1 MTALD
6 TNEHDQD
13 PFEVLR
19 YFAQNKHFDEMPGF
33 TKHAFRGFRFRRESA
48 KSRAMW
54 DGFQAIVNNVW
65 WTRVWTLQEVIVPMS
80 VRFCF
85 GLWQMEIRDLFA
97 AFENQI
103 THANSCCSSPFDRA
117 LEFDTGLMT
126 EFVSQLSSIIG
137 FRMPVQDGS
146 SDITRPFGE
155 LDVVC
160 RNFNSRKCQD
170 RRDKIYGFLGLVNSP
185 NTIDFSPN
193 YNVSH
198 YEAYTQ
204 AMRALLEADGGN
216 LRCLA
221 GLGFGRSCHE
231 SGDLPSWTRD
241 FSADF
246 EQAMNDCD
254 AGRINMQN
262 VYHASGDRV
271 ASICFSG
278 DGLELPVRGIR
289 VGHVENLLRR
299 PDQSGDIDHDT
310 TQALRAWFDQVNK
323 CENRCDLT
331 NQAKISDLAI
341 DRTRKF
347 FGRHLHTTSD
357 LVDPSKAYGQGTL
370 SAAFWRTVTAGC
382 MNQGALEGIFE
393 SAKLTDKDLKY
404 LVSHGKK
411 IWTAPGKWRFVAQKK
426 YFHTIVTA
434 TTSRTMFRSDSHRLG
449 LCYPNAEVGDEIWVL
464 FGGRVPFLLR
474 PHPQAHSEPPDG
486 SSARV
491 YRFVGECCYDG
502 FMFGEGFSENGAI
515 EEVVLR

>member
-1 MTALD
+1 LD
-6 TNEHDQD
+6 TNEHNQD

-19 YFAQNKHFDEMPGF
+19 HFAQNKHFDEMSGF
-33 TKHAFRGFRFRRESA
+33 TKHTFRGFRFRRESA
-48 KSRAMW
+48 KSRAIW

-65 WTRVWTLQEVIVPMS
+65 WTRVWTLQEVIVPLS

-85 GLWQMEIRDLFA
+85 GLWQMEIQDLLA

-117 LEFDTGLMT
+117 LEFDMGLMT

-137 FRMPVQDGS
+137 FRTPVQDAS
-146 SDITRPFGE
+146 SDITQPFGE

-170 RRDKIYGFLGLVNSP
+170 RRDKIYGFLGLVDSP
-185 NTIDFSPN
+185 NTIDFSPS

-198 YEAYTQ
+198 YEAYIQ
-204 AMRALLEADGGN
+204 ATRALLEADGGN
-216 LRCLA
+216 LRCLT
-221 GLGFGRSCHE
+221 GLGFGRPCHE
-231 SGDLPSWTRD
+231 SGELPSWTRD

-262 VYHASGDRV
+262 VYHVSGDRA
-271 ASICFSG
+271 ASICFRR
-278 DGLELPVRGIR
+278 DGRELLVRGIR
-289 VGHVENLLRR
+289 MGRVQNLLRR
-299 PDQSGDIDHDT
+299 PDQSDDIDHDT
-310 TQALRAWFDQVNK
+310 IQALQAWIDQVNK
-323 CENRCDLT
+323 RENQSDLS
-331 NQAKISDLAI
+331 NQAKISDVAI
-341 DRTRKF
+341 DRTRNF
-347 FGRHLHTTSD
+347 FGRHFHTTS
-357 LVDPSKAYGQGTL
+357 LLANSSKTQRQNIPT
-370 SAAFWRTVTAGC
+370 AAFWRTVTAGC
-382 MNQGALEGIFE
+382 INQGALEGIFE

-404 LVSHGKK
+404 LISHGKT
-411 IWTAPGKWRFVAQKK
+411 ICNSPGKLRFVDQKK

-449 LCYPNAEVGDEIWVL
+449 LCYPDAEVGDEIWAL

-474 PHPQAHSEPPDG
+474 PYPHSEPPDG

-491 YRFVGECCYDG
+491 YHFMGECYYDG
-502 FMFGEGFSENGAI
+502 FMFGEGVSGNRAV